1 MEVSDQR
8 PCAEDQNGRESRDS
22 SIWHIAPGHG
32 KKIST
37 LSNFKKN
44 LYTMIAL
51 KKSCENDI
59 ITRHWECIVIEITPE
74 NSWKSGDS
82 VININNVNIG
92 IRTIAPRGKLS
103 PGKGQDLDQGQ
114 G

>member
-8 PCAEDQNGRESRDS
+8 PCAKEQNGRGSRDR

-37 LSNFKKN
+37 LSNFKKK

-51 KKSCENDI
+51 EKSCENDI
-59 ITRHWECIVIEITPE
+59 ITRHWECIVIEI
-74 NSWKSGDS
+74 
-82 VININNVNIG
+82 
-92 IRTIAPRGKLS
+92 
-103 PGKGQDLDQGQ
+103 
-114 G
+114 